1 MTTMGGCLGVRR
13 RGPEPT
19 PMIPIAFSVP
29 KEITYP
35 VKRTRRVRRK
45 SRPKRGGAVS
55 YALLHVTVQ
64 KYLCFNI

>member
-1 MTTMGGCLGVRR
+1 MTTMGGCLGVGR

-35 VKRTRRVRRK
+35 VRRTRRVRWK
-45 SRPKRGGAVS
+45 SRPKRGG
-55 YALLHVTVQ
+55 Q
-64 KYLCFNI
+64 YLMPYYM